1 MPVHAAAKP
10 DQASSWRY
18 SARDGGSQSPAS
30 SRYGRR
36 ARPMSS
42 LSRSCPF
49 HFSSSNLAR
58 HTACGRPKLC
68 SDTND
73 KNQVAPSRPLPRA
86 HRLAIESKPPA
97 GCSRSALDQDHNT
110 PVATAKASC
119 RAAN

>member
-1 MPVHAAAKP
+1 VLAAAKP

-18 SARDGGSQSPAS
+18 SARDGGSQKPCKLAL
-30 SRYGRR
+30 RA
-36 ARPMSS
+36 ARPPNELTVAIVSF
-42 LSRSCPF
+42 PF
-49 HFSSSNLAR
+49 LQLQPRPSHR
-58 HTACGRPKLC
+58 MRPPKLC

-119 RAAN
+119 RAAD